1 MNTKKLLSLFYRR
14 KKNLPNWKK
23 IPVDR
28 KKTNYKKSF
37 LIATSSG
44 GLLSPLVFESL
55 LGVSLKSRGHDVEFL
70 LCDGVLSACI
80 MCTSNDIDE
89 ENYEKNGPKKICNS
103 CFINAYN
110 FLKPTKIKI
119 NVLSDYLT
127 NKDKV
132 VIDQLNLVNKTVKEL
147 REFSFENNSIG
158 EHAYAGVLRYYGVAE
173 LNSNSISK
181 KIFIEYVKSGV
192 KTYLASKKLFKEKKY
207 DEIVLNHGIYIPQ
220 GVINLAAKEQKIN
233 IINWNAGIRKQSF
246 CLTRGDTYH
255 RSFLHEDN
263 DNWQNISINKQID
276 ERIESYLSER
286 LYGKND
292 WIFFHKNP
300 SFDPDK
306 LLKEMKV
313 DLNKPI
319 IGMPTNVIWDARI
332 NFPANFFENILEWIF
347 YTIDY
352 FSKRNDIQLLIRVH
366 PAEVNSTKPAEQR
379 VKDEIFKKYKSLPK
393 NVFIVDAENN
403 ISTYPLFDKC
413 NSVIL
418 YATKMG
424 IELPVKNIPVIVCGE
439 AFVRNKKIAIDITS
453 KDHYLNVLNQ
463 LPLIDHKVDILRAKK
478 YAYHFFF
485 RRTIKVESIIEVI
498 NQWPNIDIDKNLND
512 ILKKKND
519 PGLEKIIECFENGS
533 DFIFNDE
540 DFLEE
545 NTL

>member
-1 MNTKKLLSLFYRR
+1 MYIKKLLSLFYKRR
-14 KKNLPNWKK
+14 KNLPNWKK
-23 IPVDR
+23 ISVDK
-28 KKTNYKKSF
+28 KKTNHKKSF

-55 LGVSLKSRGHDVEFL
+55 LGVVLNSRGHDVDFL

-80 MCTSNDIDE
+80 MGTSRDIDE
-89 ENYEKNGPKKICNS
+89 ETYKKNGPKQMCNS

-119 NVLSDYLT
+119 KTLSNYL
-127 NKDKV
+127 NNEDSML
-132 VIDQLNLVNKTVKEL
+132 INNLNLENKTIQEL
-147 REFSFENNSIG
+147 REFSYKNSLIG

-173 LNSNSISK
+173 LDINLISK

-192 KTYLASKKLFKEKKY
+192 KTYLACKKLFKEKKY
-207 DEIVLNHGIYIPQ
+207 DEILLNHGIYVPQ

-233 IINWNAGIRKQSF
+233 ITNWVAGIRKQSF

-255 RSFLHEDN
+255 RSLINEDN
-263 DNWQNISINKQID
+263 NNWQNISINKQID
-276 ERIESYLSER
+276 ERIDSYLESR
-286 LYGKND
+286 RHGKND
-292 WIFFHKNP
+292 WVFFHKNP
-300 SFDPDK
+300 TFNPDK

-319 IGMPTNVIWDARI
+319 IGLPTNVVWDARI
-332 NFPANFFENILEWIF
+332 NFPTNFFESILEWIF

-352 FSKRNDIQLLIRVH
+352 FSKRDDIQLLIRVH

-379 VKDEIFKKYKSLPK
+379 IKDEIFKKYKSLPS

-413 NSVIL
+413 NSIIL
-418 YATKMG
+418 YGTKMG

-439 AFVRNKKIAIDITS
+439 AFVRNKNITIDITS
-453 KDHYLNVLNQ
+453 KDHYLNVLNK
-463 LPLIDHKVDILRAKK
+463 LPLINHKVDILRAKK

-485 RRTIKVESIIEVI
+485 RRTIKVESILEVA
-498 NQWPNIDIDKNLND
+498 NQWPNIDIDKNFNN

-519 PGLEKIIECFENGS
+519 PGLEKIIECFEDGS

-540 DFLEE
+540 DFLKK
-545 NTL
+545 NLS